1 MASKQKFCPN
11 CGTSSASEAAFC
23 LSCGARFPATVVAAS
38 TPTAPPVPQAPR
50 SDFITLS
57 CPSCG
62 GKLGITPDVERF
74 ACQFCG
80 HEHIVRRSGGMVSL
94 EPVLQQIN
102 AGLNSVG
109 AGMNQLGLNSE
120 RQAAEQSIARLT
132 KEVDELEKKI
142 IEVRGDRIGHIG
154 ASLSMVG
161 FGIAMMIASAIVG
174 WPGWVYLLCLAFI
187 APFFI
192 WFLTALKGVE
202 KQKIASQQLDVKKAE
217 LARLYQFVSPINH
230 Q

>member
-1 MASKQKFCPN
+1 
-11 CGTSSASEAAFC
+11 
-23 LSCGARFPATVVAAS
+23 
-38 TPTAPPVPQAPR
+38 
-50 SDFITLS
+50 
-57 CPSCG
+57 
-62 GKLGITPDVERF
+62 
-74 ACQFCG
+74 
-80 HEHIVRRSGGMVSL
+80 
-94 EPVLQQIN
+94 
-102 AGLNSVG
+102 
-109 AGMNQLGLNSE
+109 MNQLGLNSE